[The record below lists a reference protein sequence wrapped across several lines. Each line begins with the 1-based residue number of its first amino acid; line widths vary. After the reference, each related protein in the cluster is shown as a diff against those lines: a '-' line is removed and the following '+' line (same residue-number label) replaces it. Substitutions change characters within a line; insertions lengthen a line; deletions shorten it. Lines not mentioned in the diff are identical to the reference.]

1 MFSSAPFFLALRYLR
16 PKRSFVSIIT
26 LISVLGVM
34 LGVGVLVVVMSVFQG
49 WQVEYK
55 KLLLGFEPHIVLMQE
70 PRFTGEL
77 PEGAEP
83 PLRSNWREVLK
94 LMQAQPDILSA
105 TPMAEGTIAARTGK
119 SDPEGVELF
128 GLKDGTDNAL
138 LAKLAK
144 HRLEGEFNLK
154 EETLII
160 TDKLAKKLGVKLG
173 DTLSILARDTISQ
186 MIHDLR
192 TVEEEKD
199 AAKAA
204 AVREEIIV
212 VPKDLMITAI
222 VRADTAGDR
231 CYTAL
236 HVAQELFNLEGDVSG
251 IEIELKQP
259 DAADALVNAWI
270 EQDLLPPD
278 WRPRTWTDMHGFMLQ
293 SVENQQSLMYFLLF
307 FIMLVAS
314 ICVMNTTITV
324 TVQKRREIGIL
335 TALGSRTGQIIAI
348 FLAQAGI
355 VAVLGIITGLIG
367 GMTVLHFR
375 NDLRD
380 LIAHLTGRDFFPQDI
395 YFLSE
400 IPSKIQPGDIGS
412 ICGLA
417 VVLCLIAALIPAW
430 FAAKVDPAVAL
441 RD

>member
-16 PKRSFVSIIT
+16 PKRSFVSVIT

-49 WQVEYK
+49 WQVEFK

-70 PRFTGEL
+70 PRYVGEL

-83 PLRSNWREVLK
+83 PPRSNWRDVLK
-94 LMQAQPDILSA
+94 LMQAQPGILSA
-105 TPMAEGTIAARTGK
+105 TPMAEGTIAARSGK

-128 GLKDGTDNAL
+128 GLKNGSDNAL
-138 LAKLAK
+138 LAKLTN
-144 HRLEGEFNLK
+144 HRIEGEFNLN
-154 EETLII
+154 EDTLII

-186 MIHDLR
+186 MIRDLR
-192 TVEEEKD
+192 AVEEEQD
-199 AAKAA
+199 TIKAA
-204 AVREEIIV
+204 AVRDEIVV
-212 VPKDLMITAI
+212 VPKDLVITAI
-222 VRADTAGDR
+222 VRADTAGER

-251 IEIELKQP
+251 IEIELRQP
-259 DAADALVNAWI
+259 DVADTLVNAWF
-270 EQDLLPPD
+270 EQDLLPLD

-335 TALGSRTGQIIAI
+335 TALGSRASQIMAI

-355 VAVLGIITGLIG
+355 VAVLGIITGLIA

-380 LIAHLTGRDFFPQDI
+380 LIAHMTGRDFFPQDI

-400 IPSKIQPGDIGS
+400 IPSKIQASDIGS

-417 VVLCLIAALIPAW
+417 VLLCLIAALIPAW
-430 FAAKVDPAVAL
+430 FAARVDPAVAL